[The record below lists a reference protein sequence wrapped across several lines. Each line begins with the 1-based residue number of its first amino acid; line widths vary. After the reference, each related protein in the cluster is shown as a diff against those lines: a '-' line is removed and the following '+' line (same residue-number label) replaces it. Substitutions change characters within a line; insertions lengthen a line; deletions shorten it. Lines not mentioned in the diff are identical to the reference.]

1 MIKRGLS
8 LFLAVMLLFS
18 LSGCSEIAAS
28 AVFLFFAAT
37 DANDDRADKDAIFQF
52 VCDNEDE
59 LRQAI
64 EVGDF
69 SAFENKGIVKNIN
82 ADHEAVDFSCGGAG
96 MGSATAY
103 VGFYYTPDHDITAA
117 WCAPPS
123 ASTMTRVGNGY
134 EWREPNGDNRYY
146 TEQICENFFYYE
158 ASF

>member
-1 MIKRGLS
+1 M
-8 LFLAVMLLFS
+8 LFS

-37 DANDDRADKDAIFQF
+37 DVNDDRADQDAIFRF
-52 VCDNEDE
+52 VRENEEE

-64 EVGDF
+64 EAGDF
-69 SAFENKGIVKNIN
+69 SAFENKGIVKNVN

-103 VGFYYTPDHDITAA
+103 VGFYYTPDNDITAA

-123 ASTMTRVGNGY
+123 DAMTRLGNGY

-146 TEQICENFFYYE
+146 TEQICENFYYYE